1 MHGAAL
7 FLRTSGFFTPKS
19 DLRNLIKDL
28 AEAVENRAFLSYSAL
43 F

>member
-28 AEAVENRAFLSYSAL
+28 VETVENTAFLSYSAL